1 MKSATDWY
9 GQTLVKHCGLLSVWT
24 DKAAANARP
33 FAELFRQVTPR
44 RSRPGYPE
52 NTIKNKTMVRGFASI
67 WGADRQDEALVKRPF
82 LVRHQVSCQAG
93 LHRRY
98 QLESRSARTVN
109 PFCQH
114 GLGGPTYSLTPFP
127 FRPPVIGPISGRGVT
142 SALAASTAVL
152 YASARLGALATP
164 PEPFCRPDIA
174 SPTALAADFPVVA
187 RAPFPFSSPST
198 FRSLATSAAPMT
210 PRANPAATILSPMQA
225 SQMQCPVGSFE
236 LIGSLKEY
244 AYLLVPTPSLVTSH
258 QSGWRNMASWGS

>member
-1 MKSATDWY
+1 MTFSLPQMMLATRRAFSEERLGKMKSATDWY

-98 QLESRSARTVN
+98 QLESRSARNVN

-114 GLGGPTYSLTPFP
+114 GLAIQEDLVFP
-127 FRPPVIGPISGRGVT
+127 NRSDNPVLPI
-142 SALAASTAVL
+142 
-152 YASARLGALATP
+152 
-164 PEPFCRPDIA
+164 PD
-174 SPTALAADFPVVA
+174 
-187 RAPFPFSSPST
+187 
-198 FRSLATSAAPMT
+198 
-210 PRANPAATILSPMQA
+210 LSEKQ
-225 SQMQCPVGSFE
+225 
-236 LIGSLKEY
+236 
-244 AYLLVPTPSLVTSH
+244 
-258 QSGWRNMASWGS
+258 